1 MNVKSRVCLFGT
13 FAVVCAAGLF
23 STGCRTEG
31 QVAPVVP
38 APVVPAP
45 VVPAP
50 NAVAPLP
57 ESSVQ
62 KQEPAAKESSP
73 KVKTVSTSNGKGGT
87 RLAKAQVKPVVPA
100 PNAVAPLPVSSV
112 QKYEPEAIES
122 FLKVKAVSTFNG
134 KDGARL
140 NEELLKAA
148 NAVFVERG
156 FKVSDD
162 VPDVIVTLSPGV
174 SVFDKTGEYFLMEGK
189 ADASAAL
196 ANANNRLVAT
206 KSFAVK
212 GERKLGAE
220 KAEQDV
226 ADKLADQF
234 KAWARNEITVEK
246 TGLVAKKISVKCK
259 YHDDV
264 ADPAYI
270 SRFIDAVKSMEGVS
284 DCSLVSQDNGA
295 RRFEFR
301 TVYRKAAYP
310 GGLLNAL
317 VVRHPELNLV
327 LSK

>member
-23 STGCRTEG
+23 STGCRTA
-31 QVAPVVP
+31 VVSTPVV
-38 APVVPAP
+38 VPD
-45 VVPAP
+45 P
-50 NAVAPLP
+50 NAGTSIPQAPI
-57 ESSVQ
+57 
-62 KQEPAAKESSP
+62 
-73 KVKTVSTSNGKGGT
+73 
-87 RLAKAQVKPVVPA
+87 
-100 PNAVAPLPVSSV
+100 
-112 QKYEPEAIES
+112 QKYEPQAVES
-122 FLKVKAVSTFNG
+122 FLKVKAVSTFAG
-134 KDGARL
+134 KEGAKL
-140 NEELLKAA
+140 NQELLKTA

-162 VPDVIVTLSPGV
+162 AADVLVTLSPSATV
-174 SVFDKTGEYFLMEGK
+174 YDKTGEYVLMEGK
-189 ADASAAL
+189 ADAVAAL
-196 ANANNRLVAT
+196 PADGNRQIAT

-246 TGLVAKKISVKCK
+246 TGLVAKNISVKCK

-301 TVYRKAAYP
+301 TVYKKAAYP